1 MSLKQ
6 SKYMKPNHSKTIQ
19 NLMAAACACWLMTA
33 APAGADE
40 ISEKGRAIF
49 KQNQQAIVT
58 VQIVVKS
65 KVSMEG
71 MGDRSSESKQE
82 VTGTVLDGS
91 GLTVLALSATDPGS
105 MIQSMFEGQENKI
118 KMETEIS
125 DIKILLEDSTEVAAE
140 IVLRDKDLDL
150 AFIRPKTKPA
160 QPMKAV
166 DFAQAGKVE
175 ILDQVVT
182 LNRLGT
188 AAGRS
193 YSASVERV
201 SAIVQRPRLLYI
213 PDSTMT
219 TTSLGSPA
227 FTLDGKPLGL
237 FVIRAVKGTGSNNPF
252 STQAN
257 NYASVILPAA
267 DIVKAASQAPAAAA
281 EKKDK

>member
-1 MSLKQ
+1 MNPH
-6 SKYMKPNHSKTIQ
+6 PNNDMNKNYINTYFSMI
-19 NLMAAACACWLMTA
+19 AAACACGLLLA
-33 APAGADE
+33 LPALADE

-71 MGDRSSESKQE
+71 MGDRSTESKQE
-82 VTGTVLDGS
+82 VTGTVLDTS
-91 GLTVLALSATDPGS
+91 GLTVLALSAIDPGA
-105 MIQSMFEGQENKI
+105 MIQSMLEGQDTRI

-125 DIKILLEDSTEVAAE
+125 DVKILMEDSTEVPAE
-140 IVLRDKDLDL
+140 IVLRDRDLDL
-150 AFIRPKTKPA
+150 AFIRPKNKSS
-160 QPMKAV
+160 QPMKAI
-166 DFAQAGKVE
+166 DMSQAGKAEV
-175 ILDQVVT
+175 LDQVVT

-193 YSASVERV
+193 YSASVERI
-201 SAIVQRPRLLYI
+201 SAVVQRPRLLYI

-219 TTSLGSPA
+219 TTTLGSPA

-237 FVIRAVKGTGSNNPF
+237 FVIRSVKGSGSNNPF

-267 DIVKAASQAPAAAA
+267 DVMKAASQAPPAAG
-281 EKKDK
+281 EKQDK

>member
-1 MSLKQ
+1 
-6 SKYMKPNHSKTIQ
+6 MKFNHPKTIRS
-19 NLMAAACACWLMTA
+19 LIAAGCASLLLVPCLA
-33 APAGADE
+33 RADE
-40 ISEKGRAIF
+40 IAEKGRAIF
-49 KQNQQAIVT
+49 KQHQQGVVT

-71 MGDRSSESKQE
+71 MGDQATETKQE

-91 GLTVLALSATDPGS
+91 GLTVLALSATDPGA
-105 MIQSMFEGQENKI
+105 MIQGMLEGQDSKI

-125 DIKILLEDSTEVAAE
+125 DIKVLLEDSTEVAAD

-150 AFIRPKTKPA
+150 AFIRPKAKPA
-160 QPMKAV
+160 QPMKAI
-166 DFAQAGKVE
+166 DMTQAGKAE

-188 AAGRS
+188 ATGRS
-193 YSASVERV
+193 YSAAVERI
-201 SAIVQRPRLLYI
+201 SSIVQRPRLLYI

-219 TTSLGSPA
+219 TTTLGAPA

-237 FVIRAVKGTGSNNPF
+237 FVIRTVKGKGGSGPF

-257 NYASVILPAA
+257 NFASVILPVA
-267 DIVKAASQAPAAAA
+267 DIMKAASQAPAAVEPGKEAA
-281 EKKDK
+281 VDKKDK

>member
-1 MSLKQ
+1 
-6 SKYMKPNHSKTIQ
+6 MKPNHSKTIR
-19 NLMAAACACWLMTA
+19 NLIAAACAGCLMTA
-33 APAGADE
+33 SLAEADE

-58 VQIVVKS
+58 VQIVIKS

-82 VTGTVLDGS
+82 VTGTVIDGS

-105 MIQSMFEGQENKI
+105 MIQSMFEGQEAKI
-118 KMETEIS
+118 KMETEIN
-125 DIKILLEDSTEVAAE
+125 DIKILLEDSTEVPAE
-140 IVLRDKDLDL
+140 IVLRDKDLDI
-150 AFIRPKTKPA
+150 AFIRPKAKPA
-160 QPMKAV
+160 QPMKSV
-166 DFAQAGKVE
+166 DMGQAGKAE

-219 TTSLGSPA
+219 TTTLGSPA

-237 FVIRAVKGTGSNNPF
+237 FVIRSVKGSGNSNPF

-267 DIVKAASQAPAAAA
+267 DIMKAASQAPTAAA
-281 EKKDK
+281 EKK